1 MVGPP
6 SSLNGATKT
15 SVRSV
20 WWLAVGASVM
30 SEVQGSGVRVR
41 DVRNYV
47 GVAIYISLMI
57 TEGKC
62 GFRCQLRKALLRT

>member
-1 MVGPP
+1 
-6 SSLNGATKT
+6 
-15 SVRSV
+15 
-20 WWLAVGASVM
+20 M